1 MSAGRKK
8 NECRNER
15 YPVGVES
22 ESHGRAEIR
31 AWTPQIG
38 QDYCRHHRRIIEGA
52 ARDEKLKAERH
63 KAKRPT
69 LIFFAQSKYDGYCRD
84 KDCGGRWSKG
94 EACYWDS
101 QTREVFCVEC
111 GELMSPY

>member
-1 MSAGRKK
+1 MTKLVILETGRKLK
-8 NECRNER
+8 TGEELD
-15 YPVGVES
+15 ES
-22 ESHGRAEIR
+22 LCKLH